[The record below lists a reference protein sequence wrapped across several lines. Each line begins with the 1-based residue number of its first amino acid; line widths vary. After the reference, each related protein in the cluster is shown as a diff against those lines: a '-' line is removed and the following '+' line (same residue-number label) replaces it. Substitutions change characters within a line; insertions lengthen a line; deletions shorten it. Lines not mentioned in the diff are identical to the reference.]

1 MENNYRVELFFF
13 FFFLHSLNLPYLN
26 VITCVEGACYD
37 LETVVLEMQRSLCS
51 RLVAGRGKNL

>member
-1 MENNYRVELFFF
+1 MENNYRVELF

-26 VITCVEGACYD
+26 VITRVEGACYD